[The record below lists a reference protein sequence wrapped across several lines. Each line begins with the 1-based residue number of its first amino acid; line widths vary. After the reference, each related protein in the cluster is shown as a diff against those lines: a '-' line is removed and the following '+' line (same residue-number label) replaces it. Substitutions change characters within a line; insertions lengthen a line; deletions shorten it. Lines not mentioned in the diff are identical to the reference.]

1 MKNLIAIAIRS
12 DRKTNVTNRPCRIL
26 EKLPQSSVTSALLY
40 YTGRISKACA
50 LPFQKKLPQPKNRVA
65 HLYYTGR
72 ISKTFALSFNKGI
85 LPIFQDVFFL
95 CKSMSFLWKRTA
107 CSPEIMKISL
117 KRTACSPEIMQI
129 SLKRTACFPEI
140 MQISSKRTAC
150 FPEIMQFS
158 SKRTTCF
165 GAFFKQIWILMIIPK
180 DRKST
185 TSELQSLRH
194 LVCR

>member
-50 LPFQKKLPQPKNRVA
+50 LPFQKKLPQPKNRAAHLYYTGRISKACALPFQKKLPQPKNRVA

-85 LPIFQDVFFL
+85 LPIFQDV
-95 CKSMSFLWKRTA
+95 
-107 CSPEIMKISL
+107 
-117 KRTACSPEIMQI
+117 
-129 SLKRTACFPEI
+129 
-140 MQISSKRTAC
+140 
-150 FPEIMQFS
+150 
-158 SKRTTCF
+158 
-165 GAFFKQIWILMIIPK
+165 
-180 DRKST
+180 
-185 TSELQSLRH
+185 
-194 LVCR
+194 